1 MFSRFTVNHAWV
13 DVRVFNSGMMSIKC
27 VTYNHDVI
35 EILKQWRNEGGGQYN
50 QKYKS
55 WNYFKPFSDTVF
67 QRLQEMD
74 SSPKQWDN
82 KIYITIKA
90 LLLARP

>member
-1 MFSRFTVNHAWV
+1 MKLEATEACVALIELLKSKHG
-13 DVRVFNSGMMSIKC
+13 GMMSIKC

-74 SSPKQWDN
+74 SSPKQ
-82 KIYITIKA
+82 
-90 LLLARP
+90 